1 MENKVEIKT
10 LFILIIL
17 FTVLISLTMLLIRL
31 GISSVF
37 FLKDGVFYFSWHNGI
52 IDSVKKGVSGGIPLG
67 LGIWIMYRVKT
78 GKDN

>member
-37 FLKDGVFYFSWHNGI
+37 S
-52 IDSVKKGVSGGIPLG
+52 
-67 LGIWIMYRVKT
+67 
-78 GKDN
+78 